1 MLIDQQ
7 YADDT
12 GWIGVNAN
20 RKIERVKKE
29 VPDKLRDNNLF
40 VNEGKTEEYHI
51 TRGGEESWKKCTY
64 LGSNLDTEQD
74 IKRRKSLAI
83 TTYNSMKYIIENK
96 RTSRVTVKRIFKTYV
111 ESVFLYNRELWSM
124 NRKLEIEIDVF
135 QRNQIRRALNIRWYD
150 HVTNEDLYKR
160 VGLKPV
166 SRIVKQRRLRW
177 FGHMSRLPEETPV
190 RKAFKEATRPV
201 KKPRGGQKQTWP
213 KLIENDLK
221 VVNINLDSAAICA
234 QSRPQCL
241 SMTHRIMSELSDG
254 RCE

>member
-1 MLIDQQ
+1 
-7 YADDT
+7 
-12 GWIGVNAN
+12 
-20 RKIERVKKE
+20 
-29 VPDKLRDNNLF
+29 
-40 VNEGKTEEYHI
+40 
-51 TRGGEESWKKCTY
+51 
-64 LGSNLDTEQD
+64 
-74 IKRRKSLAI
+74 
-83 TTYNSMKYIIENK
+83 MKYIIENK
-96 RTSRVTVKRIFKTYV
+96 RTSRVTIKRIFKTYV
-111 ESVFLYNRELWSM
+111 ESVFLYNSELWSM

-160 VGLKPV
+160 VDLKPV
-166 SRIVKQRRLRW
+166 SGIVKQRRLRW

-213 KLIENDLK
+213 KLIEKDLK
-221 VVNINLDSAAICA
+221 VVNMNLDSAAICA
-234 QSRPQCL
+234 QSRPQWH